1 MVTVEFKGIT
11 NKHLSLVV
19 THLDQRRRPEEQI
32 EIIDIEGRSG
42 SLVDRYGDYKSYER
56 KIEFVH
62 MKQDNAREIHK
73 WLSGKG
79 VLRTSE
85 EQYGYFYADVVGELE
100 RKLAGSGKS
109 ILTTTF
115 LVEPYLYL
123 DAGKN
128 EIEITQQSKL
138 YNIGSI
144 YADPLIKVF
153 GTGDGQILI
162 NSQVIQFSDIQ
173 DYLMVDAIEDRT
185 QRQSSSWEKNGTI
198 PDSRRRE
205 NIVFLFII
213 IGDTPRWRERMT
225 ITYAK
230 DETILII
237 TTILQPIKCVVTEEE
252 NDNLN

>member
-11 NKHLSLVV
+11 NKHFGLVV

-32 EIIDIEGRSG
+32 EIIEIEGRSG

-62 MKQDNAREIHK
+62 MKQDNAREIHT

-79 VLRTSE
+79 MLRISE
-85 EQYGYFYADVVGELE
+85 EQHGYFYADVVGELE

-128 EIEITQQSKL
+128 EIEIIQQSKL

-153 GTGDGQILI
+153 GTGDGKILI
-162 NSQVIQFSDIQ
+162 NSQVIQLSGIQ
-173 DYLMVDAIEDRT
+173 DYLVIDAKLKIVHKENLPAGRKMSGPFPILEEG
-185 QRQSSSWEKNGTI
+185 QNLISFNGGITKLEI
-198 PDSRRRE
+198 
-205 NIVFLFII
+205 
-213 IGDTPRWRERMT
+213 TPRWRE
-225 ITYAK
+225 
-230 DETILII
+230 L
-237 TTILQPIKCVVTEEE
+237 
-252 NDNLN
+252 

>member
-11 NKHLSLVV
+11 NKHFDLVV

-32 EIIDIEGRSG
+32 ETIEIEGRSG

-62 MKQDNAREIHK
+62 IKQDNAREIHK

-100 RKLAGSGKS
+100 RKLIGSGKS

-128 EIEITQQSKL
+128 VIEITQQSKL

-162 NSQVIQFSDIQ
+162 NSQVIQFSGIQ
-173 DYLMVDAIEDRT
+173 DYLMVDAKLKIVHKDNLPAGRKMSGSFPVLE
-185 QRQSSSWEKNGTI
+185 EG
-198 PDSRRRE
+198 E
-205 NIVFLFII
+205 NIVFFNGGITKLEI
-213 IGDTPRWRERMT
+213 TPRWRE
-225 ITYAK
+225 
-230 DETILII
+230 L
-237 TTILQPIKCVVTEEE
+237 
-252 NDNLN
+252 

>member
-1 MVTVEFKGIT
+1 MVTVTVEFKGIT
-11 NKHLSLVV
+11 NKHFGLVV

-32 EIIDIEGRSG
+32 ETIEIEGRSG

-79 VLRTSE
+79 ILRTSE

-173 DYLMVDAIEDRT
+173 DYLMVDAKLKIVHKDNLPAGRKMSGPFPILE
-185 QRQSSSWEKNGTI
+185 EG
-198 PDSRRRE
+198 E
-205 NIVFLFII
+205 NIVFFNGGITKLEI
-213 IGDTPRWRERMT
+213 TPRWRE
-225 ITYAK
+225 
-230 DETILII
+230 L
-237 TTILQPIKCVVTEEE
+237 
-252 NDNLN
+252 

>member
-173 DYLMVDAIEDRT
+173 DYLMVDAKLKIVHKDNLPAGRKMSGPFPILE
-185 QRQSSSWEKNGTI
+185 EG
-198 PDSRRRE
+198 E
-205 NIVFLFII
+205 NIVFFNGGITKLEI
-213 IGDTPRWRERMT
+213 TPRWRE
-225 ITYAK
+225 
-230 DETILII
+230 L
-237 TTILQPIKCVVTEEE
+237 
-252 NDNLN
+252 